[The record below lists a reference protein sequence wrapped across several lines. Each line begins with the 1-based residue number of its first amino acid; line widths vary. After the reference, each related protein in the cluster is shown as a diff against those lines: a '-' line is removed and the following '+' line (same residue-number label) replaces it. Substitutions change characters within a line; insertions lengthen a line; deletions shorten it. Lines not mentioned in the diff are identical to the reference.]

1 MMKEKLNLK
10 IGTVHVL
17 CLLAILGCES
27 KISQISCIIRTTN
40 DDMKKKSQNN
50 GGFYM
55 CKNTVLIIIFVQ
67 IDKICII
74 R

>member
-10 IGTVHVL
+10 IGTVNV

-40 DDMKKKSQNN
+40 DDNEKKIMVDFICVKIV
-50 GGFYM
+50 
-55 CKNTVLIIIFVQ
+55 NTVLIINFVQ